1 MPITSIDATDVNK
14 LTSGQ
19 VIIEIQSVVKELV
32 DNSLDAG
39 SKQIEIVFNN
49 YGIKGIDVID
59 NGKGIDKD
67 DYEALCLKHHTS
79 KLSSFEDLESVSTLG
94 FRGEALASLC
104 AVARVKI
111 TTCSS
116 STYPKEA
123 TLEYDSMG
131 KLTSQK
137 MTVSG
142 KKGTSVSVHDLF
154 YGLPVRQK
162 YFAKNAKK
170 EYSKALSLLVGYLLL
185 YTDVRFVV
193 YQISGN
199 TGKKS
204 MVMGTQGRGASV
216 FDTLVSVYGSNGA
229 HGLVPIDIATEN
241 IEARFKL
248 GMTSVPVSL
257 KFRLKGLILDYSFGM
272 GRGAL
277 DRQFL
282 YVNKRPVVHKKFT
295 KILNE
300 VYKTFNHTQ
309 LPVFVLDIEIDQTFV
324 DINVTP
330 DKRSVMVQNED
341 LLSEVLR
348 EEVTKFY
355 DGMHNMVPKSDLGVV
370 RLGSSLEVLDG
381 KRKALSDS
389 FADADK
395 SKRLKQITSRSLT
408 QTFSSNSDNILK
420 DAGSNSSP
428 AVDMHEGEEAE
439 GEEPGEEQE
448 SQREKEENQEEQ
460 DEDDREEVVQVDEE
474 DDEGEANKL
483 EEERPENYS
492 ENVSPS
498 RESSEVPDSYDE
510 VDQDSSESTGD
521 MRHEAPQVELNPD
534 QREHDYA
541 ASEDA
546 VEVINVTMGGDD
558 IHVSDDAA
566 DDSFLLTEEAQL
578 FVQQDE
584 TIDGDN
590 TGVTSDHES
599 NKSIT
604 KPSQEEANASVCATD
619 EGENSDHEGHH
630 CKHSLHD
637 ETFEVDESQLPT
649 NSVGSALGPADR
661 PLTSPGKKTSYSEP
675 VKGISRVLKLDKYD
689 LSCCIQPVP
698 AIKKEKIKQEKATL
712 VNVHDV
718 REKLVIQKLD
728 FPLMEV
734 VGQFNLGFIVV
745 KHEERLFIVDQHASD
760 EIFNYE
766 RLHRLLL
773 LRAQPLVIPRVLE
786 LSPIDEMLVLD
797 QQEQLRKN
805 GFVVREAQQQEPGKR
820 VELVAVPVLKN
831 VVFDDSDLHELV
843 QRLHDVGPTQ
853 KSIVRCNKVDLMIA
867 LRACR
872 LSIMVGQALNRGTM
886 DTVVAHLAELDKPWN
901 CPHGRPTMRHLA
913 DLEGQGF
920 TEDYE
925 L

>member
-39 SKQIEIVFNN
+39 SKQIEILFNN
-49 YGIKGIDVID
+49 YGIKGIEVID

-79 KLSSFEDLESVSTLG
+79 KLSNFEDLESVSTLG

-111 TTCSS
+111 TTCSA
-116 STYPKEA
+116 STYPKAA

-137 MTVSG
+137 MAVSG
-142 KKGTSVSVHDLF
+142 KKGTSVIVHDLF

-229 HGLVPIDIATEN
+229 HGLVPLDIATEN

-282 YVNKRPVVHKKFT
+282 YVNKRPVIHKKFT

-309 LPVFVLDIEIDQTFV
+309 VPVFVLDIEIDQTFV

-341 LLSEVLR
+341 LLGEVLR
-348 EEVTKFY
+348 EEVTKFF
-355 DGMHNMVPKSDLGVV
+355 DGMHNIVPKSDLGVI
-370 RLGSSLEVLDG
+370 RLGSGLEGLDA

-389 FADADK
+389 LADADQ
-395 SKRLKQITSRSLT
+395 SKRLKQKTSRSLT
-408 QTFSSNSDNILK
+408 QTFSSNSDDILK
-420 DAGSNSSP
+420 EAGSEPLP
-428 AVDMHEGEEAE
+428 AFDMHEGEGTEGEGTE
-439 GEEPGEEQE
+439 GEEPGEEEE
-448 SQREKEENQEEQ
+448 S
-460 DEDDREEVVQVDEE
+460 REEHDKNNHEEVLQVDEE
-474 DDEGEANKL
+474 DDEGEDNGL
-483 EEERPENYS
+483 EEEPQNDS
-492 ENVSPS
+492 ENVSLLK
-498 RESSEVPDSYDE
+498 ESSEIFKSYNE
-510 VDQDSSESTGD
+510 VNQDPSESTRD
-521 MRHEAPQVELNPD
+521 VRHEAQVEFQPYR
-534 QREHDYA
+534 REHENV

-546 VEVINVTMGGDD
+546 VEVINVTMGRGD

-566 DDSFLLTEEAQL
+566 DDSFLFTEEAQL

-584 TIDGDN
+584 TIDADN

-599 NKSIT
+599 NENIT
-604 KPSQEEANASVCATD
+604 KVSQEEADASVCATD
-619 EGENSDHEGHH
+619 EGENSDHKGHH

-637 ETFEVDESQLPT
+637 ETFEVDESQFPT
-649 NSVGSALGPADR
+649 HSVGTVLGPADR
-661 PLTSPGKKTSYSEP
+661 PLTSPGNKSFHSEP
-675 VKGISRVLKLDKYD
+675 VKGISRVLKLDKLD
-689 LSCCIQPVP
+689 LSWLIQPVP
-698 AIKKEKIKQEKATL
+698 AIKKEKIKEEKSTL

-766 RLHRLLL
+766 RLHRLLR

-853 KSIVRCNKVDLMIA
+853 GSIVRCNKVDLMIA

-886 DTVVAHLAELDKPWN
+886 GTVVAHLAGLDKPWN